1 MKPLR
6 IECPQC
12 HSVKFKSAFPRNM
25 VMEGE
30 RWTGVYDLSQCKSC
44 RLLNGKPTDEEVEKR
59 RSIARTKGALAAKAG
74 LSMRVEVEGKFYT
87 FAELEKLP
95 GAPSKAAIRSR
106 YNDGRRGL
114 DLIAPRERLE
124 RSKGIGEVAM
134 PPMWRQFIC
143 GRPSL

>member
-30 RWTGVYDLSQCKSC
+30 HWTGVYDLSQCKSC
-44 RLLNGKPTDEEVEKR
+44 RLLKGKPADAEMEKR

-74 LSMRVEVEGKFYT
+74 LSMRVELDGKFYT

-106 YNDGRRGL
+106 YNDGRRGI
-114 DLIAPRERLE
+114 DLIAPRERLR
-124 RSKGIGEVAM
+124 RSEGVGAIAIPDAFRRFV
-134 PPMWRQFIC
+134 C
-143 GRPSL
+143 GRVSA

>member
-12 HSVKFKSAFPRNM
+12 HSEKFKSAFPRNM
-25 VMEGE
+25 VPNGDHL
-30 RWTGVYDLSQCKSC
+30 TGVYDLSQCKSC
-44 RLLNGKPTDEEVEKR
+44 RLLNGKPTDEEMEKR

-124 RSKGIGEVAM
+124 SRREVGDVVVPAAF
-134 PPMWRQFIC
+134 RAFIC
-143 GRPSL
+143 GRANA